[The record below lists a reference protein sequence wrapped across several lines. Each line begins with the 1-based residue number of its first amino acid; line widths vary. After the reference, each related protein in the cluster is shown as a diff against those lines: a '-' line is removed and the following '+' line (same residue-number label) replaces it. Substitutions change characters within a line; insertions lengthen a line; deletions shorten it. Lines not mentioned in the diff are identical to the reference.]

1 MLGRFVLLILT
12 LGLLAPA
19 VLVSE
24 GGDGGNNSDT
34 QRSIKV
40 VIRHC
45 TS

>member
-1 MLGRFVLLILT
+1 MFGRFALLILT
-12 LGLLAPA
+12 LGLLAPV

-24 GGDGGNNSDT
+24 GADGDNNSDT
-34 QRSIKV
+34 QKSISV

>member
-1 MLGRFVLLILT
+1 MFARFVLLILT

-24 GGDGGNNSDT
+24 GGDGDNNSDT
-34 QRSIKV
+34 QKSINV